1 MQFRTWLSRTVF
13 ESMLIVFSILLALG
27 VAQWQQDR
35 QVTQLVE
42 RSLRI
47 FKSELTQNRN
57 RIEDLYPF
65 HLGLQSLLLEQEV
78 ESHPDKLPEL
88 REVLDSFE
96 SAVLLT
102 SAWDTALATG
112 ALAQMDYEVVFA
124 LSLTYSIQ
132 DRFQTLYNSGLIET
146 LSTTVSSESAVGLSY
161 AAIRYVNDVTSA
173 ESELL
178 AVYQQALELFEPDSA
193 NSEELRTLSSEV
205 DPALL

>member
-1 MQFRTWLSRTVF
+1 
-13 ESMLIVFSILLALG
+13 MLIVFSILLALG

-47 FKSELTQNRN
+47 FESELTQNRN